1 MNSPSLGGHIS
12 PHRTRRTKGRYLITN
27 KEMSK
32 HLTGRVVITKTR
44 RAMEEIK
51 GTSIKLR
58 LGMLVLPRAT
68 WKITDSVRMA
78 IVRVSEGATKIRDKL
93 PLVDTTRMNDPP
105 NALNTEVVSHL
116 HMDVL
121 KPRNGAAPT
130 NSKALAASGAIES
143 TVHIGNTGK
152 RVKAID
158 LLTNPSDE
166 GTTVI
171 ATKRNAYKVMGLTPD
186 LVTSIVVTLGKVRTT
201 SATGVSTRAAMNTE
215 RVTTTANARTVMG
228 SVNTVADTR
237 GPHISTDMRVLRVAT
252 IEKGRRCMGGMKALI
267 TPLVSKGT
275 TCTAEITTT
284 HADEDTTGLHIDTD
298 TKVLMTKAML
308 EKGHGPMGTMKA
320 ARTLLVSKGSMYK
333 AVMKIT
339 QIDEDI
345 GVIDN
350 ADSTSTRRAEA
361 E

>member
-1 MNSPSLGGHIS
+1 
-12 PHRTRRTKGRYLITN
+12 
-27 KEMSK
+27 
-32 HLTGRVVITKTR
+32 
-44 RAMEEIK
+44 MEEIK
-51 GTSIKLR
+51 GTSVKLR

-68 WKITDSVRMA
+68 WKITDPVRIA

-105 NALNTEVVSHL
+105 NALNTEVVSDH

-143 TVHIGNTGK
+143 TVHIGNTRN

-158 LLTNPSDE
+158 ILTNPSDE

-171 ATKRNAYKVMGLTPD
+171 DTRRNVYKVMELTPD
-186 LVTSIVVTLGKVRTT
+186 PVTSIIVTLGEVRKT

-237 GPHISTDMRVLRVAT
+237 GPHIGTDMRVLRVAT
-252 IEKGRRCMGGMKALI
+252 IEKGRRCMGGMKAPI
-267 TPLVSKGT
+267 PPLVSKGT
-275 TCTAEITTT
+275 ICTAEITTT
-284 HADEDTTGLHIDTD
+284 QADEDTTGPHIDTD
-298 TKVLMTKAML
+298 TKVLMTKAMV
-308 EKGHGPMGTMKA
+308 EKGCGPMGTMKA

-345 GVIDN
+345 GVINN
-350 ADSTSTRRAEA
+350 AEQYEYPEA
-361 E
+361 EY